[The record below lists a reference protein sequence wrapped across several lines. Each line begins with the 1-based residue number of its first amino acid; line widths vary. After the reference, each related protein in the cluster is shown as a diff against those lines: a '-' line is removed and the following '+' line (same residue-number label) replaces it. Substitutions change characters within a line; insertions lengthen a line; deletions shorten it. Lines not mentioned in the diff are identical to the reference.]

1 METGTASALGKM
13 EELKYGRFRRSGW
26 WIVEGEVDAWKA
38 AEPQKRAGGVLGVV
52 VMVFGRMKWI

>member
-1 METGTASALGKM
+1 M